1 MHRYPQNKVLRNEIK
16 TYWMTLC
23 TWKHYRIN
31 LLVLFGFFLCLLFCR
46 TSAAH
51 IIVQFTLKLLDKTLP
66 SLSESEVT
74 PSLCGAFIFV
84 CRQIYNTYEGLQ
96 VLRTYGL
103 HKALAAAW
111 KKVPVPHLRLQSS
124 FMDSPLISGTHRPF
138 LLHKLIVIVYPLSNH
153 IWST

>member
-1 MHRYPQNKVLRNEIK
+1 
-16 TYWMTLC
+16 MTLC

-46 TSAAH
+46 TFAAH

-66 SLSESEVT
+66 TLSESDVT
-74 PSLCGAFIFV
+74 PALCGAFIFV
-84 CRQIYNTYEGLQ
+84 CRQIYNTCEGLQ

-111 KKVPVPHLRLQSS
+111 RKVPAPHLHHTSGFSPHLWN
-124 FMDSPLISGTHRPF
+124 SPLISGTHRPF
-138 LLHKLIVIVYPLSNH
+138 SLHKLIYPLLNH
-153 IWST
+153 IWSNMHWCFD